1 MANDIAKDIKKIKR
15 LKEKIRK
22 SLKLEIKGL
31 PDNPNINILSDSP
44 RIFTMESKH
53 FTNVNWSPE
62 SYDYKSSHM
71 TILRYLESG
80 NEENII
86 IKLQNIIDTGKV
98 PGQQGNLNPEVIKQ
112 LKRLL

>member
-1 MANDIAKDIKKIKR
+1 MASSIAKDIKKINT
-15 LKEKIRK
+15 LKNKIRTA
-22 SLKLEIKGL
+22 LKKEIEAL
-31 PDNPNINILSDSP
+31 PGNPNIKILSDSP

-112 LKRLL
+112 LKRLI